1 MLMGFAES
9 DHDAQSWVMAL
20 REELRNLGWMEGRNV
35 EMEIRWA
42 ADRESMK
49 QFATEP
55 VALQPDQVVTSTTPA
70 TAAMLQQTRTIPVIF
85 VLVGDPIFSGFVAS
99 LARPGGNVTGFTPI
113 VGSLAGKWV
122 ELLKDI
128 APRVARVTLLF
139 NPATATYVERYVD
152 PFRAAAASLG
162 VEAIVAPN
170 ARTGIH
176 FYDAGTRAK

>member
-1 MLMGFAES
+1 
-9 DHDAQSWVMAL
+9 
-20 REELRNLGWMEGRNV
+20 
-35 EMEIRWA
+35 
-42 ADRESMK
+42 
-49 QFATEP
+49 
-55 VALQPDQVVTSTTPA
+55 
-70 TAAMLQQTRTIPVIF
+70 MLQQTRTIPIIF

-162 VEAIVAPN
+162 VEADCCRTCPSWNPFLRRRHASQIVASSSYRMSLHK
-170 ARTGIH
+170 AVVRRLRRLLL
-176 FYDAGTRAK
+176 AGVSPPSIGLVHSLKLAA